1 MIKLLFVRPLLGQ
14 GGADRVTVKVLQ
26 HLDRGR
32 FEPHLA
38 LLRAEGVWID
48 RLPADVGL
56 HPLNVKQVRAMLP
69 PLVSLI
75 RRLKPDVVFS
85 TASGT
90 NVTTIAAC
98 RLSGCRPQI
107 VVSERNILL
116 NGGYRPKIVLQLA
129 LKRLAYHFADQVTAL
144 SEGVADD
151 LASKLRLDRDRI
163 RVLYNPLIDDDLLQ
177 KSREPLEH
185 AWLQPGNRTIV
196 TAGRLVPWKGHPE
209 TIRAFAKIRQSQPDA
224 RLIILGEG
232 AERPSLEALV
242 AKLGL
247 SEVVEFAGFQKNPFR
262 YFARA
267 AVFVMASHNEGL
279 CNVLV
284 EAMACGAPLVSTDCP
299 SGPSEIIT
307 EGEDGY
313 LVPVGDVD
321 ALAARTGAILADSVL
336 AQRLAE
342 AGRRNAWRFSVERV
356 MKTYE
361 SVVTDVAA

>member
-1 MIKLLFVRPLLGQ
+1 MIKVLFVRPTLGQ

-26 HLDRGR
+26 HLDRSR

-38 LLRAEGVWID
+38 LLRAEGVWLD
-48 RLPADVGL
+48 QLPDDVGL
-56 HPLNVKQVRAMLP
+56 HLLGVRRVRGMVPALAKR
-69 PLVSLI
+69 I
-75 RRLKPDVVFS
+75 RELAPDVVFS
-85 TASGT
+85 TSSGT
-90 NVTTIAAC
+90 NVTTIAATK
-98 RLSGCRPQI
+98 LSGRRPRLVI
-107 VVSERNILL
+107 SERNILL
-116 NGGYRPKIVLQLA
+116 NGGYRPKIVVNLL
-129 LKRLAYHFADQVTAL
+129 LKALAYRVADTVTAL
-144 SEGVADD
+144 SAGVADD
-151 LASKLRLDRDRI
+151 LASKLRLDRDTI

-177 KSREPLEH
+177 KSQEPLDH

-209 TIRAFAKIRQSQPDA
+209 TIRAFAQIRQSQPDA

-232 AERPSLEALV
+232 AEQASLEALV
-242 AKLGL
+242 GKLGL
-247 SEVVEFAGFQKNPFR
+247 SEWVEFAGFQKNPFR
-262 YFARA
+262 YFSRA
-267 AVFVMASHNEGL
+267 AVFAMASHNEGL
-279 CNVLV
+279 CNVLA

-321 ALAARTGAILADSVL
+321 ALAARLGAILADPAL
-336 AQRLAE
+336 AKRLSD

-361 SVVTDVAA
+361 SVVTDVAT